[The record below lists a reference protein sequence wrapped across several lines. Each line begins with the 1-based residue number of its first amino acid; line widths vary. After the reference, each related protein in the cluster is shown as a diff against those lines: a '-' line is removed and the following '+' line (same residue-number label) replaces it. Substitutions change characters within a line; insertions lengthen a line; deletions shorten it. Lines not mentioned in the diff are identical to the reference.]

1 VTLKADVFPVFGHKH
16 VDTIRSAEIRDLM
29 LAVVKRDARDVAK
42 RCHEMTSQI
51 FRFAVARDIASRNPA
66 AEFKPRDILAAARTE
81 NPARIDAKDL
91 PELLP
96 KMSTLI
102 LETRIGLLSL
112 VELSGALCC
121 LDISRLAVT
130 DSTISR

>member
-1 VTLKADVFPVFGHKH
+1 
-16 VDTIRSAEIRDLM
+16 
-29 LAVVKRDARDVAK
+29 
-42 RCHEMTSQI
+42 MTSQI

-81 NPARIDAKDL
+81 NRARIDAKDL
-91 PELLP
+91 PELLA
-96 KMSTLI
+96 KMSTLT

-112 VELSGALCC
+112 VELSGALC